1 MKKVFKI
8 EVDCAS
14 LKLGDVLKVSD
25 LANCAAK
32 VEKAISKIE
41 GVKEVNINF
50 MTQKMLFDAEDE
62 KFDELL
68 KLAIKTGKKVEPDF
82 EVKM

>member
-8 EVDCAS
+8 EVDC
-14 LKLGDVLKVSD
+14 
-25 LANCAAK
+25 ANCAAK

-68 KLAIKTGKKVEPDF
+68 KLAIKTGKKVEPEF

>member
-1 MKKVFKI
+1 MRKVYKI
-8 EVDCAS
+8 EVDC
-14 LKLGDVLKVSD
+14 
-25 LANCAAK
+25 ANCAAK

-50 MTQKMLFDAEDE
+50 MTQKMLFEAEDE

-68 KLAIKTGKKVEPDF
+68 KQAIKAGKKVEPDF

>member
-8 EVDCAS
+8 EVDC
-14 LKLGDVLKVSD
+14 
-25 LANCAAK
+25 ANCAAK

-50 MTQKMLFDAEDE
+50 MTQKMLFDADDE

>member
-1 MKKVFKI
+1 MKKVYKI
-8 EVDCAS
+8 EVDC
-14 LKLGDVLKVSD
+14 
-25 LANCAAK
+25 ANCAAK

-50 MTQKMLFDAEDE
+50 MTQKMLFEAEDE

-68 KLAIKTGKKVEPDF
+68 KQAIKAGKKVEPDF

>member
-8 EVDCAS
+8 EVDC
-14 LKLGDVLKVSD
+14 
-25 LANCAAK
+25 ANCAAK

-50 MTQKMLFDAEDE
+50 MTQKMLFEAEDE

-68 KLAIKTGKKVEPDF
+68 KLAIKTGKKIEPDF

>member
-8 EVDCAS
+8 EVDC
-14 LKLGDVLKVSD
+14 
-25 LANCAAK
+25 ANCAAK

-50 MTQKMLFDAEDE
+50 MTQKMLFEAEDE
-62 KFDELL
+62 RFDELL

>member
-14 LKLGDVLKVSD
+14 
-25 LANCAAK
+25 CAAK
-32 VEKAISKIE
+32 VEKAISKLE

-50 MTQKMLFDAEDE
+50 MTQKMLFEADDD

-68 KLAIKTGKKVEPDF
+68 KQALKCGKKVEPDF

>member
-8 EVDCAS
+8 EVDCA
-14 LKLGDVLKVSD
+14 
-25 LANCAAK
+25 NCATK

-68 KLAIKTGKKVEPDF
+68 KLAIKTGKKIEPDF

>member
-8 EVDCAS
+8 EVDC
-14 LKLGDVLKVSD
+14 V
-25 LANCAAK
+25 NCAAK

-50 MTQKMLFDAEDE
+50 MTQKMLFEAEDE